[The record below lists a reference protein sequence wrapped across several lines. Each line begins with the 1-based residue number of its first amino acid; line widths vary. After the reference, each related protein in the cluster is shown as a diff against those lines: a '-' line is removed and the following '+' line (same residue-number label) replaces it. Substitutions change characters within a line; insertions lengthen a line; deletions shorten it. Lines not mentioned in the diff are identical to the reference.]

1 MNQYITVQ
9 QFLIRHWVQLLV
21 PLCVLAATLAVGF
34 VAKRLLLG
42 ALRGWAAHSKG
53 QAFSLIADALAG
65 PFMIWVLIL
74 GLHLAM
80 QSSMLPGR
88 PTLWVSR
95 ILLVLWF
102 LSLTI
107 MASRLAG
114 DLIRFYG
121 ASTPG
126 ALPVTT
132 LSQTLAQLGVVILG
146 VLMLLNG
153 LGISITP
160 ILTALGVGG
169 LAVALALQDTL
180 SNLFAGFYVAVAR
193 QVRPGDYIRLN
204 TNEEGYVSDIGWR
217 TTTLRSL
224 NNNLIFVP
232 NNKLAQANVT
242 NFHLPEKRLGVS
254 IQVNVSYDSDLD
266 RVTSVLLEEALKAAG
281 EIPKMLA
288 EPAPGVSFDPGFGD
302 WSLGFTVGYNVQEFA
317 DQFGVRQE
325 LRKRIF
331 RRLRQ
336 EQIEMPFPTRTVH
349 LSGRAGEVNARAGEE
364 AKARAAETAPSG
376 DGAGKIGAGS

>member
-1 MNQYITVQ
+1 MHGLADIQHLLVH
-9 QFLIRHWVQLLV
+9 HWQQLLI
-21 PLCVLAATLAVGF
+21 PIGVLLLVLVLGYT
-34 VAKRLLLG
+34 AKRLLMG
-42 ALRGWAAHSKG
+42 ALHSWGARSHAKAPG
-53 QAFSLIADALAG
+53 IIADAVAG
-65 PFMIWVLIL
+65 SFMIWVLIL
-74 GLHLAM
+74 GTHLAM

-217 TTTLRSL
+217 TTTMRSL

-266 RVTSVLLEEALKAAG
+266 RVTSVLLDEALKAAG

-349 LSGRAGEVNARAGEE
+349 LSGRAGEVNARAGEG

>member
-1 MNQYITVQ
+1 M
-9 QFLIRHWVQLLV
+9 
-21 PLCVLAATLAVGF
+21 PLCVLAVTLAGGL

-42 ALRGWAAHSKG
+42 ALRGWAARSKG
-53 QAFSLIADALAG
+53 QVPNLVADALAG

-80 QSSMLPGR
+80 QSSILPGR
-88 PTLWVSR
+88 PTLWIAR

-121 ASTPG
+121 AATPG

-132 LSQTLAQLGVVILG
+132 LSQTLAQLGVIILG
-146 VLMLLNG
+146 LLMLLNG
-153 LGISITP
+153 LDISITP

-204 TNEEGYVSDIGWR
+204 TNEEGYVTDIGWR
-217 TTTLRSL
+217 STTMRSL

-266 RVTSVLLEEALKAAG
+266 RVTRVLLDEAVKAAR
-281 EIPKMLA
+281 EIPNMLA
-288 EPAPGVSFDPGFGD
+288 DPAPGVTFDPGFGD

-317 DQFGVRQE
+317 DQYPVRQE

-331 RRLRQ
+331 KRFRQ
-336 EQIEMPFPTRTVH
+336 EQIEMPFPTRTIR
-349 LSGRAGEVNARAGEE
+349 LSARAGEGASGRAGETPPA
-364 AKARAAETAPSG
+364 G
-376 DGAGKIGAGS
+376 DGAGKVGTGT